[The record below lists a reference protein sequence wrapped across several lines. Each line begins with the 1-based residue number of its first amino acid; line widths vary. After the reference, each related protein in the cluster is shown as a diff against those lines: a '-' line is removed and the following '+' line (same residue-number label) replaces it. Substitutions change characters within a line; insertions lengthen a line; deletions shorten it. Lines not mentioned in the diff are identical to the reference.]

1 MVPPSADWLIVGFGV
16 GEDEV
21 AGLLERNAPP
31 AQKPGFAPT
40 GSGGVFEVLAKRQP
54 PERGFVE
61 LGFDALEISHGMLW
75 HTCLDFDLSGTK
87 AYAARS
93 AVHVGTR
100 PPTSR
105 LLRRAR
111 WRAAHERACSAVGP
125 GAERAAQFRRS
136 HPELPLTGYE
146 GDGIHAGNQ
155 EELRWQ
161 SAAQLTPC

>member
-1 MVPPSADWLIVGFGV
+1 MGSSPEQREYDDLARAFDDIREALPAIDGWRIHAKALVD
-16 GEDEV
+16 
-21 AGLLERNAPP
+21 GL
-31 AQKPGFAPT
+31 
-40 GSGGVFEVLAKRQP
+40 S
-54 PERGFVE
+54 
-61 LGFDALEISHGMLW
+61 
-75 HTCLDFDLSGTK
+75 
-87 AYAARS
+87 RS
-93 AVHVGTR
+93 AERSSRRVR

-105 LLRRAR
+105 LRQAR
-111 WRAAHERACSAVGP
+111 WRAAHERACSAGGP